1 MHTHCFRMKLKI
13 STFSNIAQIKHGL
26 ISIGVFYTDQHQY
39 LNTHTGSKHAL
50 KNVCPLNSINLKAS
64 S

>member
-1 MHTHCFRMKLKI
+1 MKLKI

-50 KNVCPLNSINLKAS
+50 KRVRMSVL
-64 S
+64 